1 LGNDKEVLVGVCV
14 SGVVDMVC
22 LMQVNWL
29 RSSVVRAYFAEV
41 VNSSVDGV
49 CLDALHVFLAM
60 AGMTEESRGQH

>member
-1 LGNDKEVLVGVCV
+1 
-14 SGVVDMVC
+14 MC

-49 CLDALHVFLAM
+49 CLDTFHVFLAM